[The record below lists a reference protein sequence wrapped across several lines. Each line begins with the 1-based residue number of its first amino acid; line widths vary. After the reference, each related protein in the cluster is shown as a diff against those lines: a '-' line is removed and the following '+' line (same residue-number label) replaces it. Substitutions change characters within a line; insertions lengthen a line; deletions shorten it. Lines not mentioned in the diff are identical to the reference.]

1 LLDATGTEVANA
13 CTQIGPYRSLWIHLD
28 DPSDPRAA
36 AAIQHHSA
44 FFATGALYVV
54 FDEWSSHLVL
64 QTTLRSCGFKFYAH
78 KEATNELVY
87 YKWCRGGVDKVP
99 KTATSIEGA
108 AVRHAR
114 AFQREDL
121 TLRVCRGNGACFVA

>member
-1 LLDATGTEVANA
+1 M
-13 CTQIGPYRSLWIHLD
+13 QSGPYDSVWIRVS
-28 DPSDPRAA
+28 DPSSARVA

-44 FFATGALYVV
+44 VASEGALYVA
-54 FDEWSSHLVL
+54 FDEWSVHRVISEVL
-64 QTTLRSCGFKFYAH
+64 KSCGFKFHAH
-78 KEATNELVY
+78 KDDSSEFVY
-87 YKWCRGGVDKVP
+87 YKWRGAGVDKVP

-121 TLRVCRGNGACFVA
+121 TLRGCRGDGPCFVA